1 MPAQPNAQATQRAL
15 NSASVI
21 TALSALMLVSA
32 CGGAGTSGVS
42 TTPPPVPSPTPTPT
56 PTPTPVPTPTPTPSP
71 SISSSS
77 VAAHVNAQPAYTAG
91 LTGSGVTIAII
102 DTGIDVN
109 NTAFTGRISS
119 ASTSMPAYYS
129 LPGSNTIYTYTYPLQ
144 DAIGHGTWVA
154 SVAAANSSGAGPQG
168 VAPGATILAIGVT
181 APANVTYSAATTAAV
196 AANSAP
202 AQSQNAILITADA
215 INYAVNNGAFVINY
229 SGYGLSTD
237 TSLTTAMGNLVA
249 KGGLFVTGVSDKAG
263 QDSFNGAIAQ
273 QLVGPNN
280 QYVNN
285 FLFGIMAG
293 VAPAS
298 NGNPGS
304 LGSRTIAVPGVENGT
319 GGTQN
324 IYVANAIG
332 GISQTVSGNSFAAPA
347 ISGAAALLKQYWPQL
362 NGSQIA
368 TILLETADSP
378 TSANSV
384 KEGNISGYAM
394 LDIGNAMTAQTP
406 AVATTTGAAVAAA
419 AATANTG
426 QNCANTQASNCSTTP
441 GTTTGTAVSAALS
454 ATGLVFSPAFGSAA
468 GAAKFGTQG
477 GNIVAMDRYG
487 RNFTYTSASI
497 AHSWNGPQG
506 VSLMGLLNIQPTY
519 KVAIAQGQAGLL
531 DFASR
536 FANEDYA
543 HPVINHLPAT
553 VVMPLVGGGTLNFT
567 GNGGVEQSPFVTGQM
582 FKNLG
587 FAPTGTSFAIAYPGY
602 SVRAGFSS
610 GNGSSATTF
619 GSTAGLGTQG
629 ALFGDPDTTALAAN
643 GGLLTPRHSVLSDV
657 SVTLKNGLVMGF
669 ASATEQSQ
677 ALGMTATGA
686 FLISGAQSTFGRIGY
701 TKHLAG
707 WTITGEAMLGQT
719 RVQADG
725 NMLAFASPVITTG
738 ARFQADH
745 AFSGG
750 WLSLGLT
757 APLAPSR
764 AVLAYTRPTSYN
776 WHTNTL
782 TDSTST
788 INMAP
793 DAREMDVEGSWTKAI
808 SRWANLS
815 MGASL
820 TANTENQ
827 AGLTTGTAW
836 MKFSSKF

>member
-1 MPAQPNAQATQRAL
+1 
-15 NSASVI
+15 
-21 TALSALMLVSA
+21 
-32 CGGAGTSGVS
+32 
-42 TTPPPVPSPTPTPT
+42 
-56 PTPTPVPTPTPTPSP
+56 
-71 SISSSS
+71 
-77 VAAHVNAQPAYTAG
+77 
-91 LTGSGVTIAII
+91 
-102 DTGIDVN
+102 
-109 NTAFTGRISS
+109 
-119 ASTSMPAYYS
+119 
-129 LPGSNTIYTYTYPLQ
+129 
-144 DAIGHGTWVA
+144 
-154 SVAAANSSGAGPQG
+154 
-168 VAPGATILAIGVT
+168 
-181 APANVTYSAATTAAV
+181 
-196 AANSAP
+196 
-202 AQSQNAILITADA
+202 
-215 INYAVNNGAFVINY
+215 
-229 SGYGLSTD
+229 
-237 TSLTTAMGNLVA
+237 MGNLVA
-249 KGGLFVTGVSDKAG
+249 AGGLFVQGISNEPGQNSYTGW
-263 QDSFNGAIAQ
+263 IAQ
-273 QLVGPNN
+273 QIVGPNN
-280 QYVNN
+280 QYINN

-293 VAPAS
+293 VAPAN

-304 LGSRTIAVPGVENGT
+304 LGSRTIAVPGVEVDTNGVKD
-319 GGTQN
+319 
-324 IYVANAIG
+324 IYVVNTISGTTNTGKA
-332 GISQTVSGNSFAAPA
+332 GIETVTGNSCAAPA

-419 AATANTG
+419 AATPNTG

-629 ALFGDPDTTALAAN
+629 APFGDPDTTALAAN

-707 WTITGEAMLGQT
+707 WTITGEAMIGQT

-782 TDSTST
+782 TDTTST

-793 DAREMDVEGSWTKAI
+793 DAREMDVEGSWTKAV

-820 TANTENQ
+820 TANTQNQ